1 MKFPAQLE
9 AVWCSL
15 EKKQASSQAT
25 VSLGA
30 DEVDPPGPAKKMP
43 SFPKE
48 PTRNELRKNGKRS
61 YQ

>member
-1 MKFPAQLE
+1 MEFPAQLE
-9 AVWCSL
+9 AVWRSL

-43 SFPKE
+43 S
-48 PTRNELRKNGKRS
+48 
-61 YQ
+61 